1 MTRLSAVLAL
11 LALVAAGA
19 SSQTTARTGPDWLAR
34 GERAYLMLEYD
45 SAAVWLRRGLAAPGL
60 PDSLRLRGLT
70 YLGATEVFRDRR
82 EAAQAAFA
90 EIVRADPVY
99 APDSLVFPPRV
110 TTAFGL
116 ARRAA
121 AVPVATSPSAPAPT
135 PAPASTTAPAAASAP
150 APVPPAAAPAIQAEN
165 PPPAIARPAPRNGAW
180 ALSGSTGVGWLRSD
194 SSTTPTTW
202 RGPVA
207 AGSARIDVGQISLRL
222 GVVEGRL
229 TGTGG
234 TPPRQDLVEGW
245 ALVGARPLR
254 WLELSAGPEIRALV
268 TPSGSERTTSWRVAA
283 GLHGPVMAG
292 GITGDLEVWR
302 SLAVGGD
309 MTQTGNGRW
318 QGADAGVA
326 APLGASLR
334 LRLGYRLDDLV
345 AGARRETLNALT
357 LTVNLARP

>member
-1 MTRLSAVLAL
+1 MTRFPAMLAL

-19 SSQTTARTGPDWLAR
+19 WSQTTARTGPDWLAR

-90 EIVRADPVY
+90 EIVRADPAY

-121 AVPVATSPSAPAPT
+121 AVPVVTT
-135 PAPASTTAPAAASAP
+135 PPAP
-150 APVPPAAAPAIQAEN
+150 APVASAPPPVPLAAAPAIQVEN
-165 PPPAIARPAPRNGAW
+165 PPPAMTRPAPRNGAW
-180 ALSGSTGVGWLRSD
+180 ALSGSAGVGWLRSD
-194 SSTTPTTW
+194 SSATRATW

-207 AGSARIDVGQISLRL
+207 AGSARIDVGVITMRL

-229 TGTGG
+229 AGTGG

-254 WLELSAGPEIRALV
+254 WLELSVGPEIRALV
-268 TPSGSERTTSWRVAA
+268 TPSRSERTTTWRVAA
-283 GLHGPVMAG
+283 GLHGPITTG

-309 MTQTGNGRW
+309 LTQTGNGRW
-318 QGADAGVA
+318 QGADAGIA

-345 AGARRETLNALT
+345 AGERRESLNALT
-357 LTVNLARP
+357 LTVDLARP